1 MINEHGC
8 GIVVKPDD
16 PEAFAKALIHAA
28 DNRPILKEMSSCAR
42 ELAVSQFD
50 RNMLSDK
57 FVGIL
62 VEMAE
67 NSA

>member
-16 PEAFAKALIHAA
+16 PEAFAEALIHAA
-28 DNRPILKEMSSCAR
+28 DNRLILKDMGRCAR

-50 RNMLSDK
+50 RHLLSDK
-57 FVGIL
+57 FVDIL
-62 VEMAE
+62 VKMAE
-67 NSA
+67 K